1 MGADI
6 YESYI
11 ACVIG
16 ALALGATASVAVLK
30 RLTDFD
36 GAAGTEDLHRIWLMM
51 TPIAICLLG
60 TLASFVA
67 IQAMKVLKNDDP
79 GAALRK
85 VTLFSSVLFIGFM
98 AVYFVFTPVNMSL
111 WFSVIFGTLAGMGI
125 GLVTEYYTGG
135 KPVFQIVDGARTGP
149 ATAIISGM
157 ALGFQSVTMP
167 LLIIAGA
174 TFLSY
179 HFGGFYGSAIAGI
192 SMLATVGITMTID
205 AYGPIADNAGGISE
219 MAELGKETR
228 AITDK
233 LDQLGNTTAAI
244 GKGFAIGSAGLAALS
259 LFGAYSESFAARNV
273 TIDLTLT
280 NSHVIIG
287 IFIGAVLPGVI
298 SALTMRSVGRAAGQM
313 VTEIRRQFREIPG
326 LLEGKPGVRP
336 EVSRCVQIS
345 TKAALTEMLMPGIIA
360 VVTPVIVGLVLGA
373 NALGGLLL
381 GVTVVGAVLGIFMAN
396 AGGAWD
402 NAKKFIEQGQVEGE
416 KKGGELHKAAVVG
429 DTVGD
434 PCKDTSGPSLN
445 ILIKLVSMISLLV
458 APLLV

>member
-1 MGADI
+1 
-6 YESYI
+6 
-11 ACVIG
+11 
-16 ALALGATASVAVLK
+16 
-30 RLTDFD
+30 
-36 GAAGTEDLHRIWLMM
+36 
-51 TPIAICLLG
+51 
-60 TLASFVA
+60 
-67 IQAMKVLKNDDP
+67 
-79 GAALRK
+79 
-85 VTLFSSVLFIGFM
+85 
-98 AVYFVFTPVNMSL
+98 
-111 WFSVIFGTLAGMGI
+111 
-125 GLVTEYYTGG
+125 VTEYYTGG
-135 KPVFQIVDGARTGP
+135 KPVFQIIEGARTGP
-149 ATAIISGM
+149 ATAIISGL

-179 HFGGFYGSAIAGI
+179 YFGGFYGSAIAGI

-298 SALTMRSVGRAAGQM
+298 AAMTMRSVGKAAGQM
-313 VTEIRRQFREIPG
+313 VTEIRRQFKEIPG
-326 LLEGKPGVRP
+326 LLEGKAGVRP

-345 TKAALTEMLMPGIIA
+345 TKAALTEMMLPGIIA
-360 VVTPVIVGLVLGA
+360 VVTPVLVGLVLGA

-416 KKGGELHKAAVVG
+416 KKGGDLHKAAVVG

-458 APLLV
+458 APLLM